1 MFSLYKKSVDLV
13 VYSYYCQG
21 DTVILFEYSHYSYDY
36 LFSVVLFGLLRSMG
50 IGFHFCL
57 LHNSLFLLWPFNMV
71 LVLNS
76 LSFRVRYYLC
86 VFSFCVNIDCAAI
99 CWLLL
104 EPYMFAL
111 NRFLWH
117 LFYSVVF
124 LGSFC
129 LVRLVSSAIVYYFP
143 LDVSSENYF
152 YFIRRFKMV
161 YLVSIFS
168 FSL

>member
-1 MFSLYKKSVDLV
+1 MHVRYTCNMFSSLLT
-13 VYSYYCQG
+13 YSYICMLPECIIVSQLICSGTYE
-21 DTVILFEYSHYSYDY
+21 IK
-36 LFSVVLFGLLRSMG
+36 
-50 IGFHFCL
+50 GFWFFQFCL
-57 LHNSLFLLWPFNMV
+57 NNSLYLLWSFNMV

-76 LSFRVRYYLC
+76 LSFHVRYYLC
-86 VFSFCVNIDCAAI
+86 VDSFYANIDCAAI

-168 FSL
+168 FSF